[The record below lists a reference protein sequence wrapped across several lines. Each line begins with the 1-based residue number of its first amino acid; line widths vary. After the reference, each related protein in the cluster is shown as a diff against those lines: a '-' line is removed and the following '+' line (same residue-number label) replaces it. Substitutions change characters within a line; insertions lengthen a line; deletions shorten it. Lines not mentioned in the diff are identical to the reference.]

1 MVQLAAATG
10 SLWEGVPEGD
20 VVRIA
25 QERGLVT
32 LQEVERAK
40 VLQDRHARRDDY
52 TSLVDV
58 LVGQKALT
66 RSQALRLAQELKDAS
81 RVGSIPGY
89 RFLAKLG
96 EGSMG
101 VVYKARQESLRRIVA
116 VKILS
121 RRLSRNKEF
130 IARFQHEAQLG
141 AQLASAHIP
150 QIHDQGVSA
159 GQHFLAMEYVE
170 GVSVRHLLHSGKEF
184 RELEALN
191 VAVQAV
197 EALAHL
203 HAHDIV
209 HRDVKPD
216 NLVLTQEGVVKLMDL
231 GLARSTQDRQRIELE
246 TGNAIGTPLYI
257 SPEQIHGRTD
267 VDGRSDLYSLGAS
280 LYHMMTG
287 TPPFFSDDSVE
298 ILQAHLKTRPTPPKS
313 IRSRI
318 SDESNRMILR
328 LLAKD
333 PDKRFPSARELH
345 AEMQRVRRLVRSALA
360 DAEANAGRARAFG
373 T

>member
-1 MVQLAAATG
+1 MAQISAVTAN
-10 SLWEGVPEGD
+10 LWEGVPTAD
-20 VVRIA
+20 VVRHA
-25 QERGLVT
+25 LERGLVT
-32 LQEVERAK
+32 QQEVEQSRI
-40 VLQDRHARRDDY
+40 LQDRYARRNDY
-52 TSLVDV
+52 SSLIDV
-58 LVGQKALT
+58 LIDQRALT
-66 RSQALRLAQELKDAS
+66 RSQALRLVQEMKDSA
-81 RVGSIPGY
+81 RVGAIPGY

-101 VVYKARQESLRRIVA
+101 VVYKARQESLKRIVA

-121 RRLSRNKEF
+121 RRLARNKEY
-130 IARFQHEAQLG
+130 IGRFQHEAQLG
-141 AQLASAHIP
+141 AGLVSAHIP
-150 QIHDQGVSA
+150 QIHEQGVSA
-159 GQHFLAMEYVE
+159 GQHYLVMEYVE
-170 GVSVRHLLHSGKEF
+170 GVSVRHLLNSGKEF
-184 RELEALN
+184 REMEALN
-191 VAVQAV
+191 VGVQAV

-216 NLVLTQEGVVKLMDL
+216 NLVLTKEGVVKLMDL

-246 TGNAIGTPLYI
+246 DGNAIGTPLYI
-257 SPEQIHGRTD
+257 SPEQIHGRSN

-287 TPPFFSDDSVE
+287 TPPFRSDDSVE

-318 SDESNRMILR
+318 SDESNRLILR
-328 LLAKD
+328 LMSKD
-333 PDKRFPSARELH
+333 PARRYASARELH
-345 AEMQRVRRLVRSALA
+345 AEMQRIRRMLRSA
-360 DAEANAGRARAFG
+360 G

>member
-10 SLWEGVPEGD
+10 NLWEGVPTAD

-25 QERGLVT
+25 LDRGFVT
-32 LQEVERAK
+32 GQEVDRAK
-40 VLQDRHARRDDY
+40 VLQDRHARRDEY
-52 TSLVDV
+52 SSLVDV
-58 LVGQKALT
+58 LVDQRALA
-66 RSQALRLAQELKDAS
+66 RSQALRLAQELKDS
-81 RVGSIPGY
+81 KRVGAIPGY

-101 VVYKARQESLRRIVA
+101 VVYKARQESLKRIVA

-130 IARFQHEAQLG
+130 IGRFQHEAQLG
-141 AQLASAHIP
+141 AQLANAHIP
-150 QIHDQGVSA
+150 QIHDQGVST
-159 GQHFLAMEYVE
+159 GQHYLVMEYVE

-184 RELEALN
+184 LEMEALN

-197 EALAHL
+197 EAMVHL

-216 NLVLTQEGVVKLMDL
+216 NLVLTKEGVVKLMDL

-246 TGNAIGTPLYI
+246 NGNAIGTPLYI
-257 SPEQIHGRTD
+257 SPEQIHGRSN

-287 TPPFFSDDSVE
+287 TPPFLSDDSVV
-298 ILQAHLKTRPTPPKS
+298 ILQAHLKKRPTPPKS

-318 SDESNRMILR
+318 TDESNRMILR

-333 PDKRFPSARELH
+333 PAKRFANARELYG
-345 AEMQRVRRLVRSALA
+345 EMQRIRRIVRSTGGS
-360 DAEANAGRARAFG
+360 DR
-373 T
+373 